1 MSSCHIMGLFDTFEI
16 PGTCLDCGQ
25 TIETWQSKQ
34 LDRMMDVYHIGDKIP
49 EPEKM
54 HLEIKKYS
62 EIPVY
67 KSCEKCGKWNDA
79 LLIVVE
85 KIITGLKVIPSK
97 Q

>member
-1 MSSCHIMGLFDTFEI
+1 MGMFDTFEI
-16 PGTCLDCGQ
+16 PGYCLHCDHS
-25 TIETWQSKQ
+25 IEDWQSKQ

-49 EPEKM
+49 EPEKE
-54 HLEIKKYS
+54 HFEIKKNC

-67 KSCEKCGKWNDA
+67 KTCEKCGKWNDA
-79 LLIVVE
+79 VLIVVE